1 MKKIIVNDE
10 TCIGCGACI
19 AIDSEHFDF
28 DSDGRSYAISNENLN
43 SDNLS
48 NAIESCPVAAISI
61 EEAEESCNNECQC
74 ESKESCDNKCQCES
88 EESCDNK
95 CQCESEESCD
105 NECQC
110 SCDGCH
116 CCE

>member
-28 DSDGRSYAISNENLN
+28 DNDGRSCVISNENLN
-43 SDNLS
+43 SDDLS

-61 EEAEESCNNECQC
+61 EESECHCERDCQC
-74 ESKESCDNKCQCES
+74 EA
-88 EESCDNK
+88 EESCDNE

>member
-1 MKKIIVNDE
+1 MKVRVNQDG
-10 TCIGCGACI
+10 CIGCGACI

-28 DSDGRSYAISNENLN
+28 DSDGRSCVISNENLN
-43 SDNLS
+43 SDDLS

-61 EEAEESCNNECQC
+61 EESECDCDSDCQCEADESCN
-74 ESKESCDNKCQCES
+74 
-88 EESCDNK
+88 
-95 CQCESEESCD
+95 

>member
-28 DSDGRSYAISNENLN
+28 DSDGRSCAISNENLN
-43 SDNLS
+43 SDDLS

-61 EEAEESCNNECQC
+61 EESECNCGQCEGEESYD
-74 ESKESCDNKCQCES
+74 SD
-88 EESCDNK
+88 
-95 CQCESEESCD
+95 
-105 NECQC
+105 CQC
-110 SCDGCH
+110 SCNECH
-116 CCE
+116 CCDN

>member
-19 AIDSEHFDF
+19 AIDNEHFDF
-28 DSDGRSYAISNENLN
+28 NDDGRSCVISNENLESN
-43 SDNLS
+43 DLS

-61 EEAEESCNNECQC
+61 EKFECD
-74 ESKESCDNKCQCES
+74 CDNDCQYED
-88 EESCDNK
+88 EK
-95 CQCESEESCD
+95 SCD

-116 CCE
+116 CCDN